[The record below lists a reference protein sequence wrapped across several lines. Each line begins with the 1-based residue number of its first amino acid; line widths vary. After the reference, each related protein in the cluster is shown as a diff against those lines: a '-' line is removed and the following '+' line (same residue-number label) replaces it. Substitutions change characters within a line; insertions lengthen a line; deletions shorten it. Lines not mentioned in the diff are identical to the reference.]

1 MRKTFSHQNGYLKFI
16 ISAVAVIGFFSQ
28 VTTAPKG
35 DTETISSHKE
45 IKLDQETENP
55 ELIAA
60 KINIRT
66 ASAEQLMSLPGIGK
80 VLASRIIEF
89 REKHQITRIEDI
101 LSIRGI
107 GVKRFEAIKSLICL

>member
-1 MRKTFSHQNGYLKFI
+1 MRKTFSNQNGYLKFI
-16 ISAVAVIGFFSQ
+16 IAAIAVIGFFSQ
-28 VTTAPKG
+28 VTTAPVG
-35 DTETISSHKE
+35 DTETISSYKE
-45 IKLDQETENP
+45 IKLNPETEDP
-55 ELIAA
+55 ELKAA

-66 ASAEQLMSLPGIGK
+66 ASAEQLMTLPGVGE

-89 REKHQITRIEDI
+89 REKNKITRIEDI